1 MWSQPLPQSLS
12 LVGKDLGSLS
22 CELAGSCGPNSCL
35 PYSDP
40 IVNPRT
46 HPKDAAPLMKM
57 ATLPLPSETRD
68 PHLSPEQRIRRQ
80 EFTQQPLELAPSLHP
95 LLLGEDKDLE
105 GKD

>member
-1 MWSQPLPQSLS
+1 
-12 LVGKDLGSLS
+12 
-22 CELAGSCGPNSCL
+22 
-35 PYSDP
+35 
-40 IVNPRT
+40 
-46 HPKDAAPLMKM
+46 MKM

-80 EFTQQPLELAPSLHP
+80 DFTQQPLELAPLLRP